1 MSTSLSWDPVAEPK
15 DLNPLRNTWDD
26 IAMPILRTL
35 QEMEVE
41 ASSTGKGGSGAT
53 IGQIVER
60 LGKDTNDVGPQ
71 LNSLESDGYVSV
83 RGNTPTSGRPHRHS
97 GIQLLPKGR
106 RALGEWPA
114 DPVAALASALA
125 RALEEAG
132 AESGSAEERSRLKA
146 LAKKVRDAGPAI
158 GLALVVEAAK
168 AALGGT

>member
-1 MSTSLSWDPVAEPK
+1 M
-15 DLNPLRNTWDD
+15 RNTWDD

-35 QEMEVE
+35 QEMETE
-41 ASSTGKGGSGAT
+41 EGGSG
-53 IGQIVER
+53 IGPYIQQMAKR
-60 LGKDTNDVGPQ
+60 LRMDENEIGPQ
-71 LNSLESDGYVSV
+71 LDSLEYDGYISV
-83 RGNTPTSGRPHRHS
+83 ASNTPTMGHAHRHF
-97 GIQLLPKGR
+97 GIRLLPNGR
-106 RALGEWPA
+106 RVLGEWPA

-146 LAKKVRDAGPAI
+146 LAEKVRDAGPAI

>member
-71 LNSLESDGYVSV
+71 LKLS
-83 RGNTPTSGRPHRHS
+83 
-97 GIQLLPKGR
+97 
-106 RALGEWPA
+106 
-114 DPVAALASALA
+114 
-125 RALEEAG
+125 
-132 AESGSAEERSRLKA
+132 
-146 LAKKVRDAGPAI
+146 
-158 GLALVVEAAK
+158 
-168 AALGGT
+168 